1 MRMCVAC
8 ACVYPLEVHVIQV
21 VLHELDHGREVSLIE
36 LVRDV
41 PTQWAELPS
50 LLHCGVDKSH
60 SIQHGL
66 PLREVAD
73 LQLLLADV
81 GVGAPQACLDA
92 LRGLTGVLDAG
103 LQQVDG
109 ELRVHLGGDPQAE
122 LAVDIL
128 CLQHGGQNFI
138 QEVQTEVAVLQED
151 PSPLCVLLLESIAS
165 MHLLPLAHGDGL
177 ELWGWGEGREPVK
190 ITAACSE
197 SLITHS

>member
-1 MRMCVAC
+1 MCVC
-8 ACVYPLEVHVIQV
+8 TYPLQVHIIKV
-21 VLHELDHGREVSLIE
+21 VLHKLDHGSEVSLVE

-50 LLHCGVDKSH
+50 LLHRSVHKGH

-81 GVGAPQACLDA
+81 GVGPPQSRLDA
-92 LRGLTGVLDAG
+92 LRGLAGVLDAG

-109 ELRVHLGGDPQAE
+109 ELPVHLGGDPQTE

-128 CLQHGGQNFI
+128 RLQHSGQNLV
-138 QEVQTEVAVLQED
+138 QEVETEVAVLQED
-151 PSPLCVLLLESIAS
+151 PSSLSVLLL
-165 MHLLPLAHGDGL
+165 
-177 ELWGWGEGREPVK
+177 
-190 ITAACSE
+190 
-197 SLITHS
+197 